1 MKSKVIVGTLLVA
14 VVLAAGVA
22 QAHPDVFTG
31 RLHKD
36 GVRYYNVT
44 FDETAILWLELY
56 LTEGKTDAD
65 IYVFDV
71 TDGDDSRDVT
81 DAISVFLSTVGGYE
95 GAVLSAVAG
104 TKLVVCIVSE
114 SGPSTRFSLIAHLK
128 DHTDL
133 DEGNLRTAGPTVAF
147 ADGGSFDLEGSVS
160 SEMAGIQA
168 SLQRL
173 SAAKRR

>member
-1 MKSKVIVGTLLVA
+1 MKSKVIVGTLLAA
-14 VVLAAGVA
+14 VILAAGVA
-22 QAHPDVFTG
+22 QAHPSVFTG

-56 LTEGKTDAD
+56 LTEAKTDAD

-71 TDGDDSRDVT
+71 TDGDDSRDAA
-81 DAISVFLSTVGGYE
+81 DAISVFLSTTGGYE

-104 TKLVVCIVSE
+104 TKLVICIVSE
-114 SGPSTRFSLIAHLK
+114 SGPSTRFHLIAHSK
-128 DHTDL
+128 GHTEI
-133 DEGNLRTAGPTVAF
+133 DEGNLRTAAPTPAF
-147 ADGGSFDLEGSVS
+147 VDGGSFDLHGSVS
-160 SEMAGIQA
+160 PEMAGIQA
-168 SLQRL
+168 NLQRI